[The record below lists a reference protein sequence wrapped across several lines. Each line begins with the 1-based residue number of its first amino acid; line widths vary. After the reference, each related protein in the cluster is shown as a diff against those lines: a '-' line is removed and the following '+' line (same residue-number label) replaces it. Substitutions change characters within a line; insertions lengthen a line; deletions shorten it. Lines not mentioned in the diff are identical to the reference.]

1 MSRRPQKKTNRRV
14 SAPPPSSSSPKEFRL
29 PESTTPALPAVEDF
43 AALDMPAGLLKTLT
57 AQGVTA
63 PFPIQAAT
71 LPNSLAGRDLLG
83 RGRTGSGKTLAFGLA
98 LLARTAGLRA
108 ESKAPLALVL
118 VPTRELALQVTDA
131 LAPYATAV
139 NLRLTTVVGGLS
151 ITKQADALRR
161 GAEVVVAS
169 PGRLNDL
176 VERGDCVLDQV
187 RITVL
192 DEADQM
198 TDMGFLPQ
206 ITKLIRQ
213 VRADGQRMLFSATL
227 DANIDRLVQQFL
239 TDPVVHS
246 VDPSAGAVTTME
258 HHVLHLQDETDKK
271 AVTTR
276 IAARDGRV
284 ILFLD
289 TKRSADR
296 LAKRLL
302 SVGVRAA
309 ALHGGRSQPQR
320 NRTLEQ
326 FKNGHVTALVATNV
340 AARGIHIDDLDLVV
354 NVDPPTDH
362 KDYLH
367 RGGRTARAGGS
378 GSVVTLVLPDQKRE
392 VTRLMSDAGIRPRTA
407 RITSSDTELTTLTG
421 AREPSGV
428 AVTIELPQP
437 PAAPSPERSRPSR
450 RRRGTAGTAGAGAAS
465 TGGGRGSTRRS
476 GSGGATG
483 TAAEAGSRGPGRR
496 TTSEATAAKAARG
509 SGAAAGA
516 AGGAGGR
523 GAGRRTTPDTA
534 ATGATSG
541 KAVRGSG
548 RPAGSGGASG
558 SGTGTGTGTGSRTTG
573 RRTTAGTATGGTSGK
588 AVRGSGAAA
597 GTGGGRG
604 SDRRATAGTA
614 TGAASGGARGT
625 GRRAG
630 NRGAGATGSAA
641 GGGTR
646 GSDRR
651 GDRRGA

>member
-1 MSRRPQKKTNRRV
+1 MSRRSQKSNRRAASPAS
-14 SAPPPSSSSPKEFRL
+14 SAPSSREFRL
-29 PESTTPALPAVEDF
+29 PENTTPALPAVEDF
-43 AALDMPAGLLKTLT
+43 AGLDMPAGLLKTLT
-57 AQGVTA
+57 AQGVTT

-98 LLARTAGLRA
+98 LLARTAGQRA

-118 VPTRELALQVTDA
+118 VPTRELAQQVTDA
-131 LAPYATAV
+131 LTPYATAV
-139 NLRLTTVVGGLS
+139 NLRLATVVGGLS
-151 ITKQADALRR
+151 ITKQASTLRR
-161 GAEVVVAS
+161 GVEVLVAT

-176 VERGDCVLDQV
+176 VERGDCVLDGV

-206 ITKLIRQ
+206 ITKLLQ
-213 VRADGQRMLFSATL
+213 HVRSDGQRMLFSATL
-227 DANIDRLVQQFL
+227 DRNIDRLVQRFL

-258 HHVLHLQDETDKK
+258 HHVFHVQDETDKK

-302 SVGVRAA
+302 AVGVRAA

-326 FKNGHVTALVATNV
+326 FKNGQVTALVATNV
-340 AARGIHIDDLDLVV
+340 AARGIHVDDLDLVV

-362 KDYLH
+362 KDYVH

-378 GSVVTLVLPDQKRE
+378 GSVVTLVLPAQKRE

-407 RITSSDTELTTLTG
+407 RITSSDAELATITG

-428 AVTIELPQP
+428 AVVLEVPQQ
-437 PAAPSPERSRPSR
+437 AAPSAARSDRKPGTEGARRSGR
-450 RRRGTAGTAGAGAAS
+450 RRR
-465 TGGGRGSTRRS
+465 
-476 GSGGATG
+476 
-483 TAAEAGSRGPGRR
+483 
-496 TTSEATAAKAARG
+496 
-509 SGAAAGA
+509 
-516 AGGAGGR
+516 
-523 GAGRRTTPDTA
+523 
-534 ATGATSG
+534 
-541 KAVRGSG
+541 
-548 RPAGSGGASG
+548 
-558 SGTGTGTGTGSRTTG
+558 SGTGTGTGTGAAATAAGASAG
-573 RRTTAGTATGGTSGK
+573 RRG
-588 AVRGSGAAA
+588 RRGAAGAAVGGAA
-597 GTGGGRG
+597 GGGAATNGGGRG
-604 SDRRATAGTA
+604 SARRKAG
-614 TGAASGGARGT
+614 G
-625 GRRAG
+625 
-630 NRGAGATGSAA
+630 GATGGA
-641 GGGTR
+641 GGAGGR
-646 GSDRR
+646 GADRR
-651 GDRRGA
+651 GGRRPAAS

>member
-1 MSRRPQKKTNRRV
+1 MSRRPQKSNRR
-14 SAPPPSSSSPKEFRL
+14 SSSPSSPSPSTSPPREFRL
-29 PESTTPALPAVEDF
+29 PQSTTPALPAVEDF
-43 AALDMPAGLLKTLT
+43 ADLDMPAGLLKTLT
-57 AQGVTA
+57 AQGVTT

-108 ESKAPLALVL
+108 DPKAPLALVL
-118 VPTRELALQVTDA
+118 VPTRELAQQVADA
-131 LAPYATAV
+131 LTPYATAV

-151 ITKQADALRR
+151 ITKQAAALRR
-161 GAEVVVAS
+161 GADVLVAT

-176 VERGDCVLDQV
+176 VERGDCVLDDI

-206 ITKLIRQ
+206 ITKVIQR
-213 VRADGQRMLFSATL
+213 VRPDGQRMLFSATL
-227 DANIDRLVQQFL
+227 DRNIDRLVQRFL

-258 HHVLHLQDETDKK
+258 HHVLHVQDETDKK

-302 SVGVRAA
+302 AVGVRAA

-320 NRTLEQ
+320 NRTLEH
-326 FKNGHVTALVATNV
+326 FKNGQVTALVATNV

-378 GSVVTLVLPDQKRE
+378 GSVVTLVLPDQKRA
-392 VTRLMSDAGIRPRTA
+392 VNQLMSHAGIRPRTA
-407 RITSSDTELTTLTG
+407 RVRSSDAELATITG

-428 AVTIELPQP
+428 AVTIEVPH
-437 PAAPSPERSRPSR
+437 PATPAPSHPNRKAGAQPGKRSGR
-450 RRRGTAGTAGAGAAS
+450 RRRNGD
-465 TGGGRGSTRRS
+465 
-476 GSGGATG
+476 
-483 TAAEAGSRGPGRR
+483 
-496 TTSEATAAKAARG
+496 
-509 SGAAAGA
+509 GAAAA
-516 AGGAGGR
+516 
-523 GAGRRTTPDTA
+523 TT
-534 ATGATSG
+534 
-541 KAVRGSG
+541 
-548 RPAGSGGASG
+548 
-558 SGTGTGTGTGSRTTG
+558 
-573 RRTTAGTATGGTSGK
+573 
-588 AVRGSGAAA
+588 AAA
-597 GTGGGRG
+597 GTGGRG
-604 SDRRATAGTA
+604 SDRR
-614 TGAASGGARGT
+614 SSDR
-625 GRRAG
+625 
-630 NRGAGATGSAA
+630 
-641 GGGTR
+641 R

-651 GDRRGA
+651 ASAGAAAAGGTSATSRRGSARRAGAGKATGGAVDTGGRDSGRRGGRRTSAN

>member
-1 MSRRPQKKTNRRV
+1 M
-14 SAPPPSSSSPKEFRL
+14 PP
-29 PESTTPALPAVEDF
+29 
-43 AALDMPAGLLKTLT
+43 GLLKTLA
-57 AQGVTA
+57 AQGVTT

-108 ESKAPLALVL
+108 EPKAPLALVL
-118 VPTRELALQVTDA
+118 VPTRELAQQVADA
-131 LAPYATAV
+131 LTPYATAV
-139 NLRLTTVVGGLS
+139 NVRLATVVGGLS
-151 ITKQADALRR
+151 ITKQATTLRR
-161 GAEVVVAS
+161 GAEVLVAT

-176 VERGDCVLDQV
+176 VERGDCVLGDV

-206 ITKLIRQ
+206 ITRVIQQ
-213 VRADGQRMLFSATL
+213 VRPDGQRMLFSATL
-227 DANIDRLVQQFL
+227 DRNIDRLVQRFL

-258 HHVLHLQDETDKK
+258 HHVLHVLDETDKK

-302 SVGVRAA
+302 AVGVRAA

-326 FKNGHVTALVATNV
+326 FKNGQVTALVATNV
-340 AARGIHIDDLDLVV
+340 AARGIHVDDLDLVV

-378 GSVVTLVLPDQKRE
+378 GSVVTLVLPDQKRD

-407 RITSSDTELTTLTG
+407 RVTSSDAELTNITG

-428 AVTIELPQP
+428 AVTIEVPQP
-437 PAAPSPERSRPSR
+437 ATPPASRPDRKPGGRSSR
-450 RRRGTAGTAGAGAAS
+450 RRRGGGTDTATAATAR
-465 TGGGRGSTRRS
+465 TGGRGADRRGGTPS
-476 GSGGATG
+476 GSASTASGATSS
-483 TAAEAGSRGPGRR
+483 AGGRAPARR
-496 TTSEATAAKAARG
+496 TG
-509 SGAAAGA
+509 SGGA
-516 AGGAGGR
+516 AGGAGG
-523 GAGRRTTPDTA
+523 
-534 ATGATSG
+534 SG
-541 KAVRGSG
+541 GRGSG
-548 RPAGSGGASG
+548 RRSSAGTANGAAPSGKTVRSTGRRPSSGAAKG
-558 SGTGTGTGTGSRTTG
+558 GTTGTGG
-573 RRTTAGTATGGTSGK
+573 RR
-588 AVRGSGAAA
+588 
-597 GTGGGRG
+597 
-604 SDRRATAGTA
+604 
-614 TGAASGGARGT
+614 
-625 GRRAG
+625 
-630 NRGAGATGSAA
+630 GSA
-641 GGGTR
+641 G
-646 GSDRR
+646 
-651 GDRRGA
+651 

>member
-1 MSRRPQKKTNRRV
+1 MP
-14 SAPPPSSSSPKEFRL
+14 
-29 PESTTPALPAVEDF
+29 
-43 AALDMPAGLLKTLT
+43 AALLNTLT

-108 ESKAPLALVL
+108 EPKAPLALVL
-118 VPTRELALQVTDA
+118 VPTRELAQQVADA
-131 LAPYATAV
+131 LTPYATAV
-139 NLRLTTVVGGLS
+139 NLRLATVVGGLS
-151 ITKQADALRR
+151 ITKQAGALRR
-161 GAEVVVAS
+161 GAEVLVAT

-176 VERGDCVLDQV
+176 VERGDCVLEGV

-206 ITKLIRQ
+206 ITKLIQQ
-213 VRADGQRMLFSATL
+213 VRPDGQRMLFSATL
-227 DANIDRLVQQFL
+227 DRNIDRLVQRFL

-258 HHVLHLQDETDKK
+258 HHVLHVQDETDKK

-302 SVGVRAA
+302 AVGVRAA

-326 FKNGHVTALVATNV
+326 FKNGQVTALVATNV

-378 GSVVTLVLPDQKRE
+378 GSVVTLVLPEQKRDI
-392 VTRLMSDAGIRPRTA
+392 TRLMSDAGIRPRTA
-407 RITSSDTELTTLTG
+407 SIKSSDEELATLTG

-428 AVTIELPQP
+428 AVVIEVPQP
-437 PAAPSPERSRPSR
+437 TPPTVSRPARKTGIEPGRRSGR
-450 RRRGTAGTAGAGAAS
+450 RRRNGGGTGPATGATTDQATRNRRAPAGAAAAGTAADTSASGGRGSARRAGSGGAGAAGTS
-465 TGGGRGSTRRS
+465 GRGSDRRAGTGSATGNSARVSGRRPGTGGATRGSSGGGGRGSS
-476 GSGGATG
+476 GT
-483 TAAEAGSRGPGRR
+483 
-496 TTSEATAAKAARG
+496 
-509 SGAAAGA
+509 
-516 AGGAGGR
+516 GGR
-523 GAGRRTTPDTA
+523 GSS
-534 ATGATSG
+534 AT
-541 KAVRGSG
+541 
-548 RPAGSGGASG
+548 
-558 SGTGTGTGTGSRTTG
+558 
-573 RRTTAGTATGGTSGK
+573 
-588 AVRGSGAAA
+588 
-597 GTGGGRG
+597 GGRG
-604 SDRRATAGTA
+604 SDRR
-614 TGAASGGARGT
+614 
-625 GRRAG
+625 
-630 NRGAGATGSAA
+630 GSA
-641 GGGTR
+641 T
-646 GSDRR
+646 
-651 GDRRGA
+651 